1 MADDDPGDAESPR
14 RSQPDEET
22 AAALA
27 NELAHRALQEA
38 EVALSQRGASTVAGR
53 QELLE
58 GLLRRAR
65 EMVRA
70 AEAVAGRA
78 PAVDERPPTRKKVGQ
93 PRPRAGRG
101 RRKRAVITS
110 DTRVRRRVP
119 GKA

>member
-1 MADDDPGDAESPR
+1 MADDPGDAESPR
-14 RSQPDEET
+14 RNQPDEDT
-22 AAALA
+22 AALA

-38 EVALSQRGASTVAGR
+38 EGALSQRGASTVAGR

-110 DTRVRRRVP
+110 DTRIRRRAP
-119 GKA
+119 GKS